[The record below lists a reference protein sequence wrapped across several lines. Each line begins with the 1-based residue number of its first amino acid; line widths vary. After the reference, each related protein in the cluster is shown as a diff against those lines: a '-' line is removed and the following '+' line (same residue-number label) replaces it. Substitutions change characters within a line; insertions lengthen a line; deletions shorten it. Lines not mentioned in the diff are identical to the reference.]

1 MSQALF
7 TGISGLRT
15 HQQKLD
21 VVANNLANM
30 NTTAY
35 KAQSTVF
42 SDLIYNRFR
51 SGSAASANTGGSNPQ
66 FIGTGVQMA
75 QVAKKFTQGAL
86 QSTGELLD
94 FAIQGEG
101 FFTLATETGESVFSR
116 AGSFGLDAD
125 GQLVDPSTG
134 YLVQRFGT
142 AGEPD
147 DGNPGFQIPGDKSI
161 RVPIGAAVPGGSTA
175 NIDIF
180 GNLPSDSSPPVA
192 EVLSSFAPFETAG
205 GAATLTDLLDDL
217 TISQTPYVPGD
228 TLTISGTNP
237 DGSPFT
243 GTLAANGATM
253 GDLVTEINS
262 LVTGATASLLPDGTL
277 TLIADNE
284 GDAFLSMVIED
295 TAGNTGNVDFGGT
308 SPMVVTEDGNDG
320 DRYELSMEVFDGR
333 GQSHRLLLDFHK
345 VGLNT
350 WDMTASLNNATG
362 TFIDDSVTN
371 ITFNE
376 DGSYSI
382 AGTTGA
388 GDTDIEI
395 NFDSLTLPQTIAID
409 FSQMTHL
416 ATGFSLTQEQD
427 GFPPGNLVAV
437 EVSADGMVSGLAT
450 NGSVFELAQLAIAG
464 FSNNKGLNPLG
475 QNFYRETPSSGPAS
489 IGAGAEA
496 SRGSV
501 VGGQLESSNVDIAL
515 EFTQLIIAQRG
526 FSANSRSI
534 TVASEMLEEL
544 TNIVR

>member
-1 MSQALF
+1 MSQALY

-15 HQQKLD
+15 HQLKLD

-35 KAQSTVF
+35 KSQSTVF

-75 QVAKKFTQGAL
+75 QIAKKFTQGAL

-101 FFTLATETGESVFSR
+101 FFTLANSTGENVFSR

-125 GQLVDPSTG
+125 GQLVDPATG

-142 AGEPD
+142 AGEAD

-161 RVPIGAAVPGGSTA
+161 RVPIGAAVPGGATA
-175 NIDIF
+175 NADIF
-180 GNLPSDSSPPVA
+180 GNLPSDASPPIA
-192 EVLSSFAPFETAG
+192 EVLSSFAPFQTAG
-205 GAATLTDLLDDL
+205 GAATLTDTLDSL
-217 TISQTPYVPGD
+217 TINAANYVAGD

-237 DGSPFT
+237 DGTPFT
-243 GTLAANGATM
+243 GSLAANGATM
-253 GDLVTEINS
+253 GDLVTQINS
-262 LVTGATASLLPDGTL
+262 LVTGATASLAPDGTL
-277 TLIADNE
+277 ALTADST
-284 GDAFLSMVIED
+284 GDAFLSLVIED
-295 TAGNTGNVDFGGT
+295 SAGNTGDIDFAGH
-308 SPMVVTEDGNDG
+308 PMVVSSDGNDG

-333 GQSHRLLLDFHK
+333 GQAHRLLLDFHK

-362 TFIDDSVTN
+362 TFLDDTVTN

-382 AGTTGA
+382 AGTTGV
-388 GDTDIEI
+388 GDADIEI
-395 NFDSLTLPQTIAID
+395 NFDALTLPQTIALD

-475 QNFYRETPSSGPAS
+475 QNFYRETPASGPSS

-496 SRGSV
+496 SRGAV

-526 FSANSRSI
+526 FSANSRTI
-534 TVASEMLEEL
+534 TIASEMLEEL